1 MLIPNMAEQELIT
14 YFSIVTTD
22 KLDEIGRHR
31 LPKPILRTVE
41 AYPVPR
47 RRSRQAL
54 VLLLTLMRASS
65 ALAQVATSAED
76 DPWLGVEQM
85 IVTGAGAADLLTQS
99 TQSVTRFDADLLKAK
114 GVDDISDLAGITP
127 NLEIRTADATSPT
140 FFIRGVGLS
149 DFNANAGG
157 AVAVYQD
164 GVAMNLPALQLG
176 QLFDIGAVEILR
188 GPQGAGA
195 GRNASAGAIK
205 VTSRMPSGEFGAS
218 FSATYGNYDALEF
231 EGALDVPIIAETLS
245 ARFSFTFSDRDG
257 WGENGC
263 AGLSSLSSRI
273 ANAPAFA
280 GEDFCGENPNFTV
293 EDPPGSG
300 IFYPISPVPG
310 GLKKNVNDVGN
321 WAARA
326 IFHLTPQDSD
336 SEWSL
341 IARGGRTDQ
350 LSTLGQAIGTGPRF
364 PTGSSALGYADPDIR
379 PIFEAYIDE
388 CRRSGGTRCNR
399 AALDQMAGRMA
410 RGLDIR
416 PERGD
421 YNRTGQTKHDTWGVS
436 LRGEVPL
443 TDEIALTSTTAFDRY
458 DRFREQDADFTPDP
472 LFESVTDDDAWQFWQ
487 EVLVEREL
495 GSDGLSWQVGG
506 YFLMEELD
514 SQSAFTQL
522 AAPSKQEYEQDTWSF
537 AVHAGLAWEF
547 LEAFTFEAGARYN
560 WEKKDFAYTFV
571 GAVPENNQGFLDS
584 EVWQAPSGVV
594 SLRYAPTEDLSFYWK
609 YSRGWKGGQFNASA
623 TRLNVASADPETI
636 DAFEIGFGGSV
647 WEERIGMTGALFF
660 YQYQDY
666 QVFVVENN
674 PNSVPQEVIINANDV
689 SIYGAELEARLQ
701 PLVGFVPEEVENF
714 LVTVRF
720 GWLES
725 EYLDFTQDVTRV
737 FGGPGR
743 PARAFPVTADYSGN
757 RIINAPQFKLS
768 VGAEWE
774 ILVDGIGDFTPRYD
788 GSWSDEVFFGPN
800 LGRGSV
806 DALGDS
812 RLPKGTIGQKD
823 FWLHDVSLRY
833 RPPIPNFEILVW
845 VRNATNEEYKTFSFD
860 GSFFANWVV
869 NFVGEPRTYGAT
881 ASFTF

>member
-1 MLIPNMAEQELIT
+1 M
-14 YFSIVTTD
+14 
-22 KLDEIGRHR
+22 KLVDLARS
-31 LPKPILRTVE
+31 TAVSSSVE
-41 AYPVPR
+41 AFSFAR
-47 RRSRQAL
+47 GWNCLRLAL
-54 VLLLTLMRASS
+54 FVTLVIAKA
-65 ALAQVATSAED
+65 ALAQESAKKEV
-76 DPWLGVEQM
+76 DPWSGVEEM
-85 IVTGAGAADLLTQS
+85 LVIGSGAADLLTQS

-114 GVDDISDLAGITP
+114 GVADISDLAGITP

-176 QLFDIGAVEILR
+176 QLFDIGGVEILR
-188 GPQGAGA
+188 GPQGAGS

-205 VTSRMPSGEFGAS
+205 VTSKMPSGELGAS
-218 FSATYGNYDALEF
+218 FGVTYGNYDALELQ
-231 EGALDVPIIAETLS
+231 GALDVPIVEDTLS
-245 ARFSFTFSDRDG
+245 ARFSFKFSDREG

-263 AGLSSLSSRI
+263 AGLPSVSSRI
-273 ANAPAFA
+273 ANAAAFDGQA
-280 GEDFCGENPNFTV
+280 FCGETANRNVGPFRL
-293 EDPPGSG
+293 SL
-300 IFYPISPVPG
+300 IPG
-310 GLKKNVNDVGN
+310 GLQKNVNDVGN

-326 IFHLTPQDSD
+326 IFHLTPQNSD
-336 SEWSL
+336 SEWRL

-350 LSTLGQAIGTGPRF
+350 LSTLGQAVGSTPQPFPIGGTNG
-364 PTGSSALGYADPDIR
+364 GYQDPDIN
-379 PIFEAYIDE
+379 PLFQAYIAE
-388 CRRSGGTRCNR
+388 LRASGVPRPNLVART
-399 AALDQMAGRMA
+399 LMAERFA

-421 YNRTGQTKHDTWGVS
+421 YNRIGQTKHDTWGVS
-436 LRGEVPL
+436 LQGEVPL
-443 TDEIALTSTTAFDRY
+443 ADEIVLTSTTAVDRY
-458 DRFREQDADFTPDP
+458 DRFREQDQDFTP
-472 LFESVTDDDAWQFWQ
+472 LEIFESVTDDDAWQFWQ
-487 EVLVEREL
+487 EVLVEREV

-514 SQSAFTQL
+514 SESDFIQFSAPTL
-522 AAPSKQEYEQDTWSF
+522 QEYEQDTWSF
-537 AVHAGLAWEF
+537 SVHAGLVWEF

-560 WEKKDFAYTFV
+560 WEQKDFVYTFV
-571 GAVPENNQGFLDS
+571 GAVEENNKGFVDS

-594 SLRYAPTEDLSFYWK
+594 SLRYAPTEELSFYWK

-623 TRLNVASADPETI
+623 TQLNAAAADPEEI
-636 DAFEIGFGGSV
+636 DAFEIGFGGSL

-674 PNSVPQEVIINANDV
+674 AGSVPQQIIINANDV

-701 PLVGFVPEEVENF
+701 PLAGFVPEEIENL

-725 EYLDFTQDVTRV
+725 EYLDFTQDVIRT
-737 FGGPGR
+737 FGGGLSGR
-743 PARAFPVTADYSGN
+743 RATPFPTIEEYSGN
-757 RIINAPQFKLS
+757 RLINAPQFKLS

-774 ILVDGIGDFTPRYD
+774 IVVDGVGDFTPRYD
-788 GSWSDEVFFGPN
+788 GSWSDDVFFGPN
-800 LGRGSV
+800 LGRGAI
-806 DALGDS
+806 DALGDNK
-812 RLPKGTIGQKD
+812 LPKGTIGQKD

-833 RPPIPNFEILVW
+833 RPPIPNLEILAW
-845 VRNATNEEYKTFSFD
+845 VRNVTNEEYKTFAFD
-860 GSFFANWVV
+860 ATFFANLVV